1 MRVRNV
7 RSGHAARCPAG
18 GARSEAMMM
27 KKQGFLVVAAGVLL
41 VLTAALYLIHYAI
54 FRDAHHIFIYMVG
67 DLAFLPLEVLLVAL
81 IIDRVLEWR
90 EKQTMLSKMN
100 MVVGVF
106 FSEMGTRL
114 LGRLLPAFDRP
125 RIIAGLGVKSNWSA
139 DDFRKAT
146 SFADNLKPQ
155 ADCRAIDLEALKG
168 FLDSERDLILR
179 LLENPN
185 LLEHERFTDMLWAV
199 SHLAEELD
207 ARPDL
212 RNLPKSDEA
221 HIGQDIGRAFTAL
234 VAEWLDYV
242 QYLKSHY
249 PYLFSLVLRT
259 HPLQENP
266 SATVTVAG
274 EAQVSM

>member
-1 MRVRNV
+1 
-7 RSGHAARCPAG
+7 
-18 GARSEAMMM
+18 M
-27 KKQGFLVVAAGVLL
+27 KRHGFLMAAAAVLVA
-41 VLTAALYLIHYAI
+41 LTIAVYLIHYAI

-90 EKQTMLSKMN
+90 EKQAMLSKMN

-114 LGRLLPAFDRP
+114 LGQLLPAFDRP
-125 RIIAGLGVKSNWSA
+125 RIIGGLGVKSNWSA
-139 DDFRKAT
+139 DDFRRAT
-146 SFADNLKPQ
+146 DFADHLKPQ
-155 ADCRAIDLEALKG
+155 ADCGAIDLNALKS
-168 FLDSERDLILR
+168 FLDHERDLILR

-207 ARPDL
+207 ARSEL
-212 RNLPKSDEA
+212 HSLPKSDEA

-234 VAEWLDYV
+234 AAEWLDYV
-242 QYLKSHY
+242 QYLKAHY

-266 SATVTVAG
+266 SATVTIAS
-274 EAQVSM
+274 EAQTSV